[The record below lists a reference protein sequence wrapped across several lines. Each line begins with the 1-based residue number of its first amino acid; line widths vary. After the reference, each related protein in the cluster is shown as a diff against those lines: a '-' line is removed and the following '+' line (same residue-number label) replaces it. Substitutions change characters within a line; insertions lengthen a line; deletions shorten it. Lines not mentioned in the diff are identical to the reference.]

1 MRARRSEALLSAV
14 VTGCALSLSTTGGFN
29 AEVLLVL
36 VAGLVVAGLVLALAG
51 FAVVERFFFFADFA
65 VVVVLVAGFALLVAV
80 LVLLVADFA
89 LLVAGFAVL
98 FFFAEADVTA
108 CFFVSLCF
116 FVSFLATLTGDL
128 LFLLAV
134 FCLTD
139 LVDPLL
145 WALILGSALRCSMSV
160 ALALLGWSVLSMPHV
175 APDPSATPKAT
186 AARILT
192 FGFSN
197 SSFHLG
203 SSKRLMSRS

>member
-14 VTGCALSLSTTGGFN
+14 VTGCALLLSTTGGFN

-36 VAGLVVAGLVLALAG
+36 VAG
-51 FAVVERFFFFADFA
+51 
-65 VVVVLVAGFALLVAV
+65 
-80 LVLLVADFA
+80 
-89 LLVAGFAVL
+89 FAVL

-108 CFFVSLCF
+108 CF

>member
-14 VTGCALSLSTTGGFN
+14 VTGCALLLSTTGGLN

-36 VAGLVVAGLVLALAG
+36 VAGLVVAGFVLALAG

-65 VVVVLVAGFALLVAV
+65 VVVVLVAGFALLVARFV
-80 LVLLVADFA
+80 LVADFA

>member
-14 VTGCALSLSTTGGFN
+14 VTGCALLLSTTGGFN

-65 VVVVLVAGFALLVAV
+65 VVVVLVAGFALLAARFV
-80 LVLLVADFA
+80 LVADFA

-108 CFFVSLCF
+108 CFFVS
-116 FVSFLATLTGDL
+116 FLATLTGDL

-134 FCLTD
+134 VCLTG
-139 LVDPLL
+139 LIDPLL